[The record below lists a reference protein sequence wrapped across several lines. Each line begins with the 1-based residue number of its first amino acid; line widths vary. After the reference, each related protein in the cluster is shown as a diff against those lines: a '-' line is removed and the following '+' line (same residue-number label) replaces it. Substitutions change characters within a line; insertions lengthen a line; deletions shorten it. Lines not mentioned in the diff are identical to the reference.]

1 MRRFLGTVAQ
11 PKPFTV
17 YLDSCGQKVEL
28 ALNEEVVRYHYGED
42 GAGYEIERTR
52 SYQINSQNVLSGQM
66 QDWFWDEHMDSE
78 FENSYLH

>member
-17 YLDSCGQKVEL
+17 YLASCGQKVEL

-52 SYQINSQNVLSGQM
+52 SYQNVLSGQM
-66 QDWFWDEHMDSE
+66 QDWFWDEYMDSE